1 MYNRV
6 VSKFTLIE
14 LLVVISIIGI
24 LASILLPSLAKAR
37 KKTMQTV
44 CMSNQRQ
51 VGVAVTSY
59 TIDNNNYGPSHKDTN
74 STRWFDRLIPGLLP
88 EGPLGYGGPSNV
100 QKCPSGMEL
109 TEIWQS
115 TIALTPGVVGST
127 WANGSFHQTALH
139 QATPD
144 DTAMVIDSKKNFSKS
159 GWWYMDSVSLMQ
171 LPEEERVAR
180 HLDKANVTF
189 LDGSSKSKSISFL
202 LGVNMG
208 THTFWDVEQ

>member
-37 KKTMQTV
+37 NKTMQTV

-51 VGVAVTSY
+51 VGIAVTSY
-59 TIDNNNYGPSHKDTN
+59 IIDNNNYGPSHKDTN
-74 STRWFDRLIPGLLP
+74 STRWFDRLIPSLLP
-88 EGPLGYGGPSNV
+88 EGPLGDGGPSNV

-109 TEIWQS
+109 TEVWQS
-115 TIALTPGVVGST
+115 TIALTPGVAGST

-139 QATPD
+139 QATAD
-144 DTAMVIDSKKNFSKS
+144 ETAMAIDSKKNFSKS
-159 GWWYMDSVSLMQ
+159 GWWYMDSASLME

-180 HLDKANVTF
+180 HLDRANVTF

-202 LGVNMG
+202 LGVNTG